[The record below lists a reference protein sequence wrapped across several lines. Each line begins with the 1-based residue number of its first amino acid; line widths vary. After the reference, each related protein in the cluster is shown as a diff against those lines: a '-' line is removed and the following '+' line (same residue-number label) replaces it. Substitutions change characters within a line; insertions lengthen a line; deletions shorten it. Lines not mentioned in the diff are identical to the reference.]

1 MFNINNENVTTFTLA
16 CDLYL
21 VLYLLRCVG
30 QEDRCVRITG
40 RHFGLCA
47 L

>member
-1 MFNINNENVTTFTLA
+1 MFNINNENLTTFILA

-21 VLYLLRCVG
+21 VLDLLRCVG
-30 QEDRCVRITG
+30 KEDRCVRITG
-40 RHFGLCA
+40 RHFGLGT